1 MKLYHRISVVISL
14 LCLGTWVYAHLG
26 YRSPGAH
33 DGQGPDPLGVMLYL
47 AAWVVGGLLL
57 HSTLVST
64 WLATSKRNA
73 ERVREGGRGLWL
85 QAAGWAVLAFCV
97 WPWLSL

>member
-1 MKLYHRISVVISL
+1 MKFYHRISLVISL
-14 LCLGTWVYAHLG
+14 LCLGGWVFAHLG

-33 DGQGPDPLGVMLYL
+33 DGQGPDPLGLMLYF
-47 AAWVVGGLLL
+47 AAWLVGALLL

-64 WLATSKRNA
+64 WLATGKGNA
-73 ERVREGGRGLWL
+73 ERAREGRRGLWI
-85 QAAGWAVLAFCV
+85 QAVAWATLAVCV

>member
-1 MKLYHRISVVISL
+1 MKLYHRISLLISL
-14 LCLGTWVYAHLG
+14 LSLGAWVYFHLG

-47 AAWVVGGLLL
+47 AVWLVGALLL
-57 HSTLVST
+57 HSSLISI
-64 WLATSKRNA
+64 WLASSKRNA
-73 ERVREGGRGLWL
+73 ERNREGRRGLWVH
-85 QAAGWAVLAFCV
+85 AAAWAVLAVCV